1 MSRVKAAVAIAIALL
16 FSGCTDFPRDPA
28 NSLDKIRA
36 SGTIRVGTE
45 QDLPPEART
54 LVEQVETA
62 AGAKAELRRGALEPL
77 LDKLET
83 GEIDLVV
90 APFTKKT
97 PWATMSALSPP
108 VRTEGQGE
116 QTVEWRAAMR
126 SGENRWIMLVETSA
140 RKVARP
146 KAAP

>member
-1 MSRVKAAVAIAIALL
+1 MSRGKAAVAIAIALL
-16 FSGCTDFPRDPA
+16 FSGCDDFPRDPA

-36 SGTIRVGTE
+36 SGIIRVGTE
-45 QDLPPEART
+45 QDLPPEVRK

-62 AGAKAELRRGALEPL
+62 TGAKAELRRGALEPL

-140 RKVARP
+140 RKVARA
-146 KAAP
+146 KAIP